1 VAAAALRAAG
11 LHPTVL
17 SRDPLAQLFD
27 PRGGARLLVPEAER
41 AAALRLLEGGHE
53 PEPAAGWEPAAG
65 HRSVPAGVIAL
76 VLLAIYLL
84 SERGLPGVLGVALLL
99 LVVLA
104 LARRAR
110 R

>member
-27 PRGGARLLVPEAER
+27 PRGGARLLVPATER
-41 AAALRLLEGGHE
+41 AAALRLLERGRE
-53 PEPAAGWEPAAG
+53 PEPGEEPAAA
-65 HRSVPAGVIAL
+65 HRRVPTGAIAL

-99 LVVLA
+99 LVVLGLA
-104 LARRAR
+104 LRAR

>member
-1 VAAAALRAAG
+1 VAAAGLRAAG

-27 PRGGARLLVPEAER
+27 PRGGARLLVPEPER
-41 AAALRLLEGGHE
+41 AAALRILEGDSG
-53 PEPAAGWEPAAG
+53 PAREAGEELVPA
-65 HRSVPAGVIAL
+65 RRRVPAGVIAL
-76 VLLAIYLL
+76 ALLAICLL
-84 SERGLPGVLGVALLL
+84 SQRGLLGVLGVALLL

-104 LARRAR
+104 LARGAR